1 MNFNINEK
9 NGYAE
14 GFCMVKSA
22 DKKTTAKGMVYL
34 DLILSDASG
43 EIPGKIWDYTESA
56 FGEYICGDIIKIR
69 GLISQYN
76 GADQIKL
83 DRIRKA
89 VEADQVN
96 AEDYVASS
104 EYSGESMFNK
114 LHSTAE
120 AFTDKDISN
129 IVIYILDKY
138 KDKLL
143 YWPAAFKLHH
153 AMRGGLLYHTLSIVK
168 LAQNL
173 CSIYPFVDMDLLVG
187 GAILHDIAKTD
198 EFEVTTSGIA
208 SGYTNEGNL
217 IGHLAKGAIIIE
229 AAANEIGTPENVKV
243 LLQHMVLS
251 HHGEPEF
258 GAAVRPQFI
267 EAELLS
273 ELDMMDARIYE
284 MAEAVFATDKDAF
297 SNRLWAL
304 DNRKLF
310 NHGRMVGE
318 QTVKLFD

>member
-1 MNFNINEK
+1 MNFNISEK
-9 NGYAE
+9 GGYAE

-22 DKKTTAKGMVYL
+22 EKKTTAKGMVYL
-34 DLILSDASG
+34 DIVLSDSSG
-43 EIPGKIWDYTESA
+43 EINGKIWDYNEA
-56 FGEYICGDIIKIR
+56 AYGEYTCGDIVKVR

-76 GADQIKL
+76 GADQIKIE
-83 DRIRKA
+83 RIRKSA
-89 VEADQVN
+89 DEDQVN
-96 AEDYVASS
+96 VEDFVPSS
-104 EYSGESMFNK
+104 EYSGERMFNQ
-114 LHSTAE
+114 LYSIASS
-120 AFTDKDISN
+120 FGDKDISD
-129 IVIYILDKY
+129 IVIYIINKY

-153 AMRGGLLYHTLSIVK
+153 AIRGGLLYHTLSIVK
-168 LAQNL
+168 LAQSL
-173 CSIYPFVDMDLLVG
+173 CKIYPFVDEDLLIAG
-187 GAILHDIAKTD
+187 SILHDIGKTD
-198 EFEVTTSGIA
+198 EFEVTSAGIV

-229 AAANEIGTPENVKV
+229 EAAKELNTPDNIKM

-284 MAEAVFATDKDAF
+284 MAEAVFATEKGGF

-310 NHGRMVGE
+310 NPGRMDPK
-318 QTVKLFD
+318 QTVNLFE